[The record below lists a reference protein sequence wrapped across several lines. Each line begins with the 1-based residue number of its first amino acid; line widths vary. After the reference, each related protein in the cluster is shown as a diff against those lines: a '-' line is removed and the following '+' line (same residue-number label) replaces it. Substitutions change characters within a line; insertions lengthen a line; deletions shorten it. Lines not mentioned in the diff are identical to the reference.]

1 MVGSSIALATIVV
14 ALFVLRQGPTT
25 PIDAVASPAAVDP
38 CSVTAKR
45 KLSRSEIRLCDSV
58 AVTLTLDVTCSEPP
72 LDLVLVLDHSASM
85 VRAWSDV
92 IDLASK
98 LIMVQ
103 SSREQR
109 DVRFGLVDH
118 ATANL
123 IAARIVQELTPDTK
137 RVLNAINRLDDAG
150 GADNLPDGI
159 DVAAR
164 MLQQ

>member
-1 MVGSSIALATIVV
+1 
-14 ALFVLRQGPTT
+14 
-25 PIDAVASPAAVDP
+25 
-38 CSVTAKR
+38 
-45 KLSRSEIRLCDSV
+45 
-58 AVTLTLDVTCSEPP
+58 
-72 LDLVLVLDHSASM
+72 
-85 VRAWSDV
+85 
-92 IDLASK
+92 
-98 LIMVQ
+98 MVQ

-164 MLQQ
+164 MLQQSQRQNGNERVYAMIILSDGGQSFPARCV